1 MSTPSKPKTCPGPK
15 PTETPVSCPVPKPK
29 EIVVYF

>member
-1 MSTPSKPKTCPGPK
+1 MSTPSKPKICPGPK
-15 PTETPVSCPVPKPK
+15 PKEAPVSCPVPKPK